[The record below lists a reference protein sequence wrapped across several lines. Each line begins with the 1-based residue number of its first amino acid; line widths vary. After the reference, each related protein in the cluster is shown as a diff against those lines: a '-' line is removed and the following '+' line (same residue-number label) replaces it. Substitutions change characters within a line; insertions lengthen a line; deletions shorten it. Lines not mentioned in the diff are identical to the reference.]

1 MNYSYCGKKFDS
13 KSSLNL
19 KYFVHLD
26 NAVVKIKFKFLFKKL
41 FLGITEGI
49 NKKLI
54 YKNDI

>member
-41 FLGITEGI
+41 FLAITAGI
-49 NKKLI
+49 NKE
-54 YKNDI
+54 NDL